1 MTERSRTRQAPTSG
15 ETYEVGYGKPP
26 REHQFKPK
34 QSGNP
39 KGRPKGAH
47 SVSETITRHLD
58 GTMTVRQGGQ
68 ARRMNRREILVQ
80 KLFERALGGD
90 NRAASLL
97 LGRDH
102 AGPEPTASENGHRPP
117 VSPEERS
124 SIIGDFAAYSKG
136 EEEQ

>member
-58 GTMTVRQGGQ
+58 GTMTVRQGGK
-68 ARRMNRREILVQ
+68 ARRMKRREILVQ

-90 NRAASLL
+90 NRAAALL
-97 LGRDH
+97 LGNDK
-102 AGPEPTASENGHRPP
+102 PTLSADCSD
-117 VSPEERS
+117 VSGQAPLSPKQSADIFELLKNRM
-124 SIIGDFAAYSKG
+124 KG
-136 EEEQ
+136 EDR